1 MTESN
6 FLDCTLRDGG
16 YYNQWHFNKNFT
28 DKYLKAVEKIGFKNV
43 EIGFRFFRVQSE
55 QKV

>member
-1 MTESN
+1 MKKSKFMMNTN

-28 DKYLKAVEKIGFKNV
+28 DKYLKKID
-43 EIGFRFFRVQSE
+43 EIGL
-55 QKV
+55 KC